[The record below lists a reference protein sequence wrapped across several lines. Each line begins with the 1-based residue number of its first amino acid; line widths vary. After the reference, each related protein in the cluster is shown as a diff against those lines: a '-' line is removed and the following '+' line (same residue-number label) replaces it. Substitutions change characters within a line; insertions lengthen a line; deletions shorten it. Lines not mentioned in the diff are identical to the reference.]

1 MSTTRTKCTFTD
13 IQHKDLTKVSI
24 EWALSKDVKIE
35 GVTQYLGGVLKNYG
49 KSKGQSIES
58 LYYTWRKIPFVKAKG
73 DSFKRVTVQ
82 KLLERTIGFNPCS
95 LDSVKDNQRLSVFN
109 DEMSI
114 RLGVPY
120 NKPYVKKRSN
130 STIAGGWSQPVNA
143 LFELCK
149 QDDKKVAAFLEQ
161 NQQAYIEYC
170 KKH

>member
-1 MSTTRTKCTFTD
+1 MSTRCTFTD
-13 IQHKDLTKVSI
+13 PEHEELTKVSI

-35 GVTQYLGGVLKNYG
+35 GVKQYLGGVLKNYG
-49 KSKGQSIES
+49 KSNGQSIES
-58 LYYTWRKIPFVKAKG
+58 LYNTWLKLPFVKAKG
-73 DSFKRVTVQ
+73 DSFRPITVQ
-82 KLLERTIGFNPCS
+82 MLLARTIGFNES
-95 LDSVKDNQRLSVFN
+95 YKKETTHMKRLAFFN
-109 DEMSI
+109 DEMSR
-114 RLGVPY
+114 RLGITY

-130 STIAGGWSQPVNA
+130 STIVGGWSQPVNA